1 MSTDTHKRPGTN
13 LIQVGLLLVAIG
25 VILAMIA
32 IGTGG
37 RGNLLFV
44 SGLGAVMA
52 LVGFGQRILAAI
64 EK

>member
-1 MSTDTHKRPGTN
+1 MNLDTQKRPGTN
-13 LIQVGLLLVAIG
+13 LIQVGLLLIAVG
-25 VILAMIA
+25 VILTVIA
-32 IGTGG
+32 VSTGG

-52 LVGFGQRILAAI
+52 LVGFGRRVLAAI